1 MRGIAPLAKENAN
14 GYWGKITSSVDWC
27 EINYQVSSYICEFF
41 NSFSSIAMVLVGILG
56 YLLQKD
62 LLETRF
68 VVAMSMISLVGMGSF
83 AFHATLKQP
92 MQMLDEVPMLWD
104 ALSMLYILLE
114 NEAAPARSY
123 GNWLPVVL
131 VCYGVGTSLLVALTE
146 GIVQFVAFH
155 VSFATLEFY
164 CLYSIYRLNKTMGDG
179 NKEMNR
185 LFRYGFYTFMTAL
198 VCWQLDIN
206 FCKTL
211 SHLPF
216 GIPNPQLH
224 SWWHVLVSIGL
235 YDMTAFIIY
244 RRQEV
249 LYNAGVRKMRPK
261 VAWYAKCI
269 PFIVLVPE
277 VGKYNM

>member
-1 MRGIAPLAKENAN
+1 MADFLRGIAPLAKENAN

-131 VCYGVGTSLLVALTE
+131 VCYGVGTSLLVALKSL
-146 GIVQFVAFH
+146 IR
-155 VSFATLEFY
+155 
-164 CLYSIYRLNKTMGDG
+164 RL
-179 NKEMNR
+179 
-185 LFRYGFYTFMTAL
+185 
-198 VCWQLDIN
+198 
-206 FCKTL
+206 
-211 SHLPF
+211 
-216 GIPNPQLH
+216 
-224 SWWHVLVSIGL
+224 
-235 YDMTAFIIY
+235 
-244 RRQEV
+244 
-249 LYNAGVRKMRPK
+249 
-261 VAWYAKCI
+261 
-269 PFIVLVPE
+269 
-277 VGKYNM
+277 